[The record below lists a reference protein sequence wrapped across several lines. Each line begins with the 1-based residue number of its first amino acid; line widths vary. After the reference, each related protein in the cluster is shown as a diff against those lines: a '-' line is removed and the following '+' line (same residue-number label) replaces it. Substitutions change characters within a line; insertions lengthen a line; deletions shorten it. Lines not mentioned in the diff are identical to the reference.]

1 MGDEAHQHVLIFDK
15 NWIVMHCKITDGF
28 LFVCLHANL
37 ILDFMDLTHKM
48 VCQNNSHIFQGEYI
62 QSAI

>member
-48 VCQNNSHIFQGEYI
+48 VC
-62 QSAI
+62 